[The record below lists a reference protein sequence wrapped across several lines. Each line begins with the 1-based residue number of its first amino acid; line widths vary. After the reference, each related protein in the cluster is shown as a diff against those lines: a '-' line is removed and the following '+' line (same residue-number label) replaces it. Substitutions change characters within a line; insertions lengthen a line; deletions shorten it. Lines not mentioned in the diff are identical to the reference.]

1 MNNYWRTLE
10 EFADTEEFREFIRR
24 EYSSQVDI
32 ALDPVSRRRFLKLM
46 GASLALA
53 GIAGCARAPTETIVP
68 YVRQPEEIVPGQ
80 PLYFAT
86 AMPLAGLATGL
97 LVESHMGRPTKVEG
111 NPLHP
116 ASLGAT
122 DVYAQ
127 ASVLDLWDPARAQTP
142 TYGGKIRPWDAFVVA
157 LRAVLEQEKQN
168 SRPGLENPH
177 RRRQLTDFSRAVARA
192 FKRVPGGKMA
202 SMGTRRL
209 PPYPRRRSA
218 RLR

>member
-10 EFADTEEFREFIRR
+10 EFADTEEFCEFIRR

-68 YVRQPEEIVPGQ
+68 YVRQPEEIIPGK

-97 LVESHMGRPTKVEG
+97 LVESHMGRPTKIEG
-111 NPLHP
+111 NPLLRP
-116 ASLGAT
+116 VSAPRCLCPGIGARSLG
-122 DVYAQ
+122 
-127 ASVLDLWDPARAQTP
+127 SARAQ
-142 TYGGKIRPWDAFVVA
+142 RPPMRVKSGRGSLCRSVA
-157 LRAVLEQEKQN
+157 HSPGAGETN

-177 RRRQLTDFSRAVARA
+177 WRRQSPT
-192 FKRVPGGKMA
+192 
-202 SMGTRRL
+202 
-209 PPYPRRRSA
+209 
-218 RLR
+218 

>member
-24 EYSSQVDI
+24 EYSSQVDV

-68 YVRQPEEIVPGQ
+68 YVRQPEEIVPGK

-111 NPLHP
+111 NPLIPPVSAPPMFMPRHRCSICGTRRAHKPPPMGENP
-116 ASLGAT
+116 AVG
-122 DVYAQ
+122 
-127 ASVLDLWDPARAQTP
+127 R
-142 TYGGKIRPWDAFVVA
+142 FVVA
-157 LRAVLEQEKQN
+157 
-168 SRPGLENPH
+168 P
-177 RRRQLTDFSRAVARA
+177 ARG
-192 FKRVPGGKMA
+192 P
-202 SMGTRRL
+202 
-209 PPYPRRRSA
+209 
-218 RLR
+218 